1 MSLHA
6 LYGIKGTICALNKL
20 IITSR
25 YQMVH
30 AHVCIKASTL
40 QMHWSIK
47 RDVNS
52 ELPELV
58 QLTFWPCANVSAIYL
73 QNKRSTEGKTKTSKK
88 TWVSIPRILVLFLH
102 SFWNCI
108 TPQLKDQHSN
118 VNSNLLENYR
128 LQSIMGNFMQ
138 VPCSSTSACFGPIPA
153 AVWEWSSQPHSPPV
167 LPTKGGVFQ
176 LQNPSQRGTV
186 TKIVCQT
193 WKWNCGQTPGSS
205 CRAERRTPSSLSLAA
220 HHCLV

>member
-40 QMHWSIK
+40 QMHSSIK

-102 SFWNCI
+102 SCWNCI

-138 VPCSSTSACFGPIPA
+138 VPCSSTSACFGKSLLLCESEALNLTPLPCFQQKEGYSGCRIPHRGNGYQDCVSNLEMKLWA
-153 AVWEWSSQPHSPPV
+153 NIWI
-167 LPTKGGVFQ
+167 Q
-176 LQNPSQRGTV
+176 L
-186 TKIVCQT
+186 
-193 WKWNCGQTPGSS
+193 
-205 CRAERRTPSSLSLAA
+205 
-220 HHCLV
+220 